1 MLNRPEIPML
11 EYHLA
16 LTVPRNEPRTSHIT
30 SAMAHLVI
38 FIGATY
44 FQNRKFAL
52 SQLILLR
59 FLWPVLTYNVFAA
72 SVLVLSETV
81 LVLVIENNL

>member
-16 LTVPRNEPRTSHIT
+16 LTVPKNEVRTSHIT
-30 SAMAHLVI
+30 SAKAHLVI

-44 FQNRKFAL
+44 FQNRKFATSKL
-52 SQLILLR
+52 VLR
-59 FLWPVLTYNVFAA
+59 GFWWPVLLCNGFAA
-72 SVLVLSETV
+72 RVLVLSETV